1 MNILQVYYKYITYIT
16 QPNVINDLYISMTQ
30 LNVAS
35 LDCRLSTKEK
45 IRWSSCTGTTKGSV
59 TGTLGPHVPQKRNS
73 WLNLLEKKSAV

>member
-1 MNILQVYYKYITYIT
+1 MNIWQVYYVYYIVIY
-16 QPNVINDLYISMTQ
+16 VINDLYISMTQ

-59 TGTLGPHVPQKRNS
+59 TGTLGPHVPQNKGIAG
-73 WLNLLEKKSAV
+73 WIYWKKKQRAA